1 MRRWTLLIALTTFAL
16 TIQAQWAN
24 IAECAFQQAHYD
36 TAMLAYQQLLQK
48 NPKSQLYLYRYARCA
63 QQLGDYQTAIHYFDK
78 AGDKY
83 PLKYFYL
90 GDIYMQLWQP
100 QNAINAYQTYLQ
112 TLKTPNERTTFVHTQ
127 IQYAEKQIRFLKRVE
142 KLYVIDSI
150 CVPLDSIL
158 SVCRLSAET
167 GTLTYNRQGLIYTN
181 QRGDRKLWTTTQ
193 DSTSLLVSAQRFLDQ
208 WTTPDTL
215 PPTINI
221 SNRQLSPFVL
231 NDGVTLYFASNDTN
245 GLGGLDIY
253 VSRLNTTTNT
263 YTIPENL
270 GYPFNSNANEYML
283 ILDENQHVG
292 YLATDRFATP
302 GKVHI
307 YSFIINEN
315 KEYWRNIPADSLAAY
330 AQLKN
335 FLHAPDHTPTQ
346 NEPQTNQTTNQTNQL
361 TIHFIL
367 NDSTVYTSLDDF
379 HNSNAQDMYRQ
390 WLNNELLQQ
399 EQYNKLQQLR
409 QQYAN
414 AEPNTK
420 KQLTPTILQLEQ
432 KLQNNTQESKLR
444 LNTIRQI
451 ESAHK

>member
-1 MRRWTLLIALTTFAL
+1 MHKWTLLIAFTTFAL
-16 TIQAQWAN
+16 SIQAQWAD
-24 IAECAFQQAHYD
+24 IAERAFQQAQYD
-36 TAMLAYQQLLQK
+36 TAMSAYQQLLQK
-48 NPKSQLYLYRYARCA
+48 NPKSPLYLYRYARCA
-63 QQLGDYQTAIHYFDK
+63 QQLGDYQTAINYFDK

-112 TLKTPNERTTFVHTQ
+112 TLTTTNERTQYVHSQ
-127 IQYAEKQIRFLKRVE
+127 IQYAEKQIRYLKRVE
-142 KLYVIDSI
+142 KLYIIDSI
-150 CVPLDSIL
+150 CVPLDSML
-158 SVCRLSAET
+158 SVCQLSAET
-167 GTLTYNRQGLIYTN
+167 GTLTTDQQGLIYTN
-181 QRGDRKLWTTTQ
+181 QRGDRKLWATTQ
-193 DSTSLLVSAQRFLDQ
+193 DSTTLLVSAQRFLDQ

-221 SNRQLSPFVL
+221 SSRQLSPFVL

-263 YTIPENL
+263 YTIPENI

-283 ILDENQHVG
+283 ILDENQHIG
-292 YLATDRFATP
+292 YLATDRFAIQ

-315 KEYWRNIPADSLAAY
+315 KEYWRNLSPDSLAAY
-330 AQLKN
+330 AQLKD
-335 FLHAPDHTPTQ
+335 FLHAPDQTPTQ
-346 NEPQTNQTTNQTNQL
+346 HKPQINQTTNHNNQH

-367 NDSTVYTSLDDF
+367 NDSTIYTSLDDF
-379 HNSNAQDMYRQ
+379 RNTNARDLYQQ
-390 WLNNELLQQ
+390 WLNNELQQQ
-399 EQYNKLQQLR
+399 EQYHKLQQLR
-409 QQYAN
+409 QQYAD
-414 AEPNTK
+414 AELNTK

-432 KLQNNTQESKLR
+432 KLQNNTQESR
-444 LNTIRQI
+444 HQLNTIRQM